1 MLKDEIEFYNPDA
14 SLLIFQS
21 NSVQSSLY
29 SYASTYWS
37 QPFGISGKN
46 SSWTQMGI
54 FRAHESGRMGLELR
68 QGGVALF
75 WMLAGLSGP
84 SLVSVSPWA
93 GFCLTHWFLRVTRP
107 MTYLS
112 DVTLH
117 HFLHLSLS
125 CSHSPPFPAYWLP
138 SSFPPQD
145 LSLEHLFLTLCLA
158 DRFSSIKIPIQKP
171 HTQKYCKLP
180 LPSHFLPKH
189 HDCLQRT
196 QGNRKWLPPF
206 PVELLSSSIFWGQG
220 PHLSCNC
227 CSPGA

>member
-1 MLKDEIEFYNPDA
+1 
-14 SLLIFQS
+14 
-21 NSVQSSLY
+21 
-29 SYASTYWS
+29 
-37 QPFGISGKN
+37 
-46 SSWTQMGI
+46 MGI

-93 GFCLTHWFLRVTRP
+93 GFCLTHWFLHVTRP
-107 MTYLS
+107 MTYFS

-125 CSHSPPFPAYWLP
+125 CSHSPLFPAYWLP

-158 DRFSSIKIPIQKP
+158 DRFSSIKIPIQTP

-196 QGNRKWLPPF
+196 QGNQKWLPPF